1 MRLIY
6 TLAALLVLNYSL
18 AQQFDA
24 LQNST
29 DNTYGYTPEN
39 PLKLKKG
46 QPAKSTGYAIE
57 FLAALETE
65 DGQPLTLIKTSLVSD
80 PRYDEPI
87 KKIDYGALTV
97 ASGNLSPLHAAVPI
111 DNLVTK
117 GILQE
122 YVFKTEDNK
131 NTIHLYIDIYHKD
144 DLQIPSGLR
153 IKRQ

>member
-6 TLAALLVLNYSL
+6 TLTALFILSHSL
-18 AQQFDA
+18 AQQFEK
-24 LQNST
+24 LPNST
-29 DNTYGYTPEN
+29 DDTYGYTPEN

-46 QPAKSTGYAIE
+46 QPAKSTGYAID

-65 DGQPLTLIKTSLVSD
+65 DGQPLTLITTSLVSD
-80 PRYDEPI
+80 PRYAEPI
-87 KKIDYGALTV
+87 KKVDYGALTV

-122 YVFKTEDNK
+122 YVFKTMDNQ
-131 NTIHLYIDIYHKD
+131 NTIHLYVDIYHKD
-144 DLQIPSGLR
+144 DLQIPNGLR
-153 IKRQ
+153 VKEQ